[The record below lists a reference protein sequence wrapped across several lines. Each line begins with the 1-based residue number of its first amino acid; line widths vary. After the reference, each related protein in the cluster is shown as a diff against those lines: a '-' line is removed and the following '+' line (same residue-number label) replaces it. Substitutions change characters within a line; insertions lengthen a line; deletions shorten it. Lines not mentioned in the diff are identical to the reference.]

1 MRNLNKLFPRFSIRS
16 KLAVAFA
23 LLATT
28 PLLIVSVAGMYTTV
42 RRIEASASTSLD
54 YDLVTARA
62 QTERSL
68 DAALKDL
75 VFLSEMH
82 LRAAM
87 VEPVDFAS
95 LESTTEAFLK
105 LSTAFFQIKLF
116 APDGESMLITRA
128 VGLGSSD
135 SVGASGGTY
144 YTMRA
149 RGLEREQHLLLPVEI
164 RGVGDGGGGLKAIPA
179 IAVVYPLHDD
189 DNQLLAVAVGEAYA
203 SELFES
209 LEYGSP
215 QFAGVT
221 GLVDGQGR
229 FLYHSERKSDW
240 NTLLANDNLNSDF
253 ESHVTQQILAGTPGS
268 VRTSQ
273 GTLVSFVPLDLVGP
287 DGQPLLIYRVV
298 PTSLF
303 DQPAHLFRRNARL
316 GSLLVLLVA
325 VVLAFVAANQF
336 TRPIYQLREG
346 ARNLAA
352 GVFDHEL
359 DIETN
364 DELEDLAAD
373 FTRMANRLQGQQEI
387 LEDQVAQRTA
397 ALQEAHAELEEIFA
411 NSDDAI
417 LRLDP
422 DGRVRVWNRGAEK
435 IFGYTES
442 EAMGRAAYDLLM
454 PPGEAGRQKA
464 EHISKEVER
473 TGALLNYQMTL
484 LREHGN
490 PVDVSLSQT
499 IIQSD
504 SQEPLG
510 HTLIIR
516 DVTQQKKFE
525 KQLLKSEQ
533 LAAAG
538 RLAAG
543 VAHEINNPIGIA
555 VNRLDCLE
563 LEMSEQCAE
572 CFAREDLQVVRAQTE
587 RVGEVARRLLSIARA
602 EPATCVPLDLSGLV
616 GGVIAFLQ
624 PGLEK
629 RGLEF
634 EWNLSVD
641 LPTVKGSPQ
650 GLESVVMNL
659 LLNAADASRPG
670 ETIRVAT
677 RAVNGGRKV
686 ELEVTDT
693 GAGISTDLM
702 GRIFE
707 PFFTTKVEPWGT
719 GLGLAVTRGIVEEHS
734 GEIRVESQPGEG
746 SRFIVI
752 LPVEAERDS

>member
-1 MRNLNKLFPRFSIRS
+1 MRNLNKLFPRLSIRS

-28 PLLIVSVAGMYTTV
+28 PLLIVSAVGTHITL
-42 RRIEASASTSLD
+42 RQIETSASASLD
-54 YDLVTARA
+54 HDLVTARG
-62 QTERSL
+62 QTERTL
-68 DAALKDL
+68 RAAVEDL
-75 VFLSEMH
+75 VFLSETH
-82 LRAAM
+82 LR
-87 VEPVDFAS
+87 EGIEKRVDFAS
-95 LESTTEAFLK
+95 FEWATRTFLGLNK
-105 LSTAFFQIKLF
+105 AFFQIKLF
-116 APDGESMLITRA
+116 AADGEPMVATSAI
-128 VGLGSSD
+128 GLGPSD
-135 SVGASGGTY
+135 PSRASGGAY

-149 RGLEREQHLLLPVEI
+149 RGLERGQHLLLPVEI
-164 RGVGDGGGGLKAIPA
+164 RGVGDGGDSVEAIPA
-179 IAVVYPLHDD
+179 IAIVYPLRDEDD
-189 DNQLLAVAVGEAYA
+189 RLLAVAVGEAYA
-203 SELFES
+203 SELFGS

-215 QFAGVT
+215 QLAGVT
-221 GLVDGQGR
+221 GLIDGQGQ

-240 NTLLANDNLNSDF
+240 NTLLANDNLDSDF
-253 ESHVTQQILAGTPGS
+253 ESQVAQQILAGTPGS
-268 VRTSQ
+268 VRTARDE
-273 GTLVSFVPLDLVGP
+273 LVSFVPLDLVGP
-287 DGQPLLIYRVV
+287 DGRPLLIYRAV

-303 DQPAHLFRRNARL
+303 DQPSRSFLRNARF
-316 GSLLVLLVA
+316 GSLLVLLIA
-325 VVLAFVAANQF
+325 VLLAIVAANQF
-336 TRPIYQLREG
+336 TRPIYQLRGG
-346 ARNLAA
+346 ARHLAA
-352 GVFDHEL
+352 GDFDHEL
-359 DIETN
+359 DIATN

-373 FTRMANRLQGQQEI
+373 FTRMADRLHGQQEI
-387 LEDQVAQRTA
+387 LEDQVAERTA

-411 NSDDAI
+411 HSDDAI

-435 IFGYTES
+435 IFGYTER
-442 EAMGRAAYDLLM
+442 EAIGRVVNDLLM

-464 EHISKEVER
+464 KHISQEVQR
-473 TGALLNYQMTL
+473 NGALLNYQTNL
-484 LREHGN
+484 LREDGN

-499 IIQSD
+499 IIQGD
-504 SQEPLG
+504 SREPLG
-510 HTLIIR
+510 YTLIIR
-516 DVTQQKKFE
+516 DVTQQKAFE
-525 KQLLKSEQ
+525 KQLLKSER

-563 LEMSEQCAE
+563 LEMNEQCAE

-587 RVGEVARRLLSIARA
+587 RVGEVARRLLSIARS
-602 EPATCVPLDLSGLV
+602 EPARSVPLDLSGLV

-629 RGLEF
+629 RGLDF
-634 EWNLSVD
+634 EWDLSVD
-641 LPTVKGSPQ
+641 LPTIKGSPR
-650 GLESVVMNL
+650 GLESVAMNL

-693 GAGISTDLM
+693 GAGISPDLVD
-702 GRIFE
+702 RIFE

-734 GEIRVESQPGEG
+734 GEILVESRPGEG
-746 SRFIVI
+746 SRFIVR
-752 LPVEAERDS
+752 LPVEAE

>member
-28 PLLIVSVAGMYTTV
+28 PLLIVSAVGMYSGL
-42 RRIEASASTSLD
+42 RRIEASASTSLNH
-54 YDLVTARA
+54 DLVTAQA

-68 DAALKDL
+68 GAAVEDL

-82 LRAAM
+82 FRAAT

-95 LESTTEAFLK
+95 LESTAEAFLK
-105 LSTAFFQIKLF
+105 LSTVFFQIKLF
-116 APDGESMLITRA
+116 APDGESMLVTRA
-128 VGLGSSD
+128 AGLGSSS
-135 SVGASGGTY
+135 SVGASGGAY

-149 RGLEREQHLLLPVEI
+149 RGLERGQHLLLPVEI
-164 RGVGDGGGGLKAIPA
+164 RGVGDGGGGVEAIPA
-179 IAVVYPLHDD
+179 IAVVYPLRDD
-189 DNQLLAVAVGEAYA
+189 DDRLLAVAVGEAYA

-215 QFAGVT
+215 QLAGVT
-221 GLVDGQGR
+221 GLIDGQGQ

-253 ESHVTQQILAGTPGS
+253 ESNVAQQILAGTPGS

-273 GTLVSFVPLDLVGP
+273 GTLVSVVPLDLVGP

-303 DQPAHLFRRNARL
+303 DQPARLFRRNARL

-325 VVLAFVAANQF
+325 IGLAFMAANQF

-346 ARNLAA
+346 ARSLAA
-352 GVFDHEL
+352 GEFDHEL

-364 DELEDLAAD
+364 DELEDLAAE
-373 FTRMANRLQGQQEI
+373 FSRMANRLEGQQEI
-387 LEDQVAQRTA
+387 LEDEVAQRTA

-422 DGRVRVWNRGAEK
+422 NGRVQVWNRGAEK
-435 IFGYTES
+435 IFGYTKS
-442 EAMGRAAYDLLM
+442 EASGRAVYELLM
-454 PPGEAGRQKA
+454 PPGEAGRQKT
-464 EHISKEVER
+464 EHISKEVKR
-473 TGALLNYQMTL
+473 TGALLNYQTTL
-484 LREHGN
+484 LREDRN

-499 IIQSD
+499 IIQGD

-516 DVTQQKKFE
+516 DVTQQKAFE
-525 KQLLKSEQ
+525 KQLLKSER

-563 LEMSEQCAE
+563 LEMNEQCAE

-587 RVGEVARRLLSIARA
+587 RVGEVARRLLSIARS
-602 EPATCVPLDLSGLV
+602 EPARSVSLDLSGLV

-634 EWNLSVD
+634 EWDLSVD
-641 LPTVKGSPQ
+641 LPTIKGSPQ
-650 GLESVVMNL
+650 GLESMAMNL

-677 RAVNGGRKV
+677 RAVNDGRKV
-686 ELEVTDT
+686 ELEITDT
-693 GAGISTDLM
+693 GTGISPDLM
-702 GRIFE
+702 DRIFE
-707 PFFTTKVEPWGT
+707 PFFTTKVEPLGT
-719 GLGLAVTRGIVEEHS
+719 GLGLAVTRAIVEDHS
-734 GEIRVESQPGEG
+734 GEIRVESQPSEG
-746 SRFIVI
+746 SRFIVT
-752 LPVEAERDS
+752 LPVEAE

>member
-1 MRNLNKLFPRFSIRS
+1 
-16 KLAVAFA
+16 
-23 LLATT
+23 
-28 PLLIVSVAGMYTTV
+28 
-42 RRIEASASTSLD
+42 
-54 YDLVTARA
+54 
-62 QTERSL
+62 
-68 DAALKDL
+68 
-75 VFLSEMH
+75 
-82 LRAAM
+82 
-87 VEPVDFAS
+87 
-95 LESTTEAFLK
+95 
-105 LSTAFFQIKLF
+105 
-116 APDGESMLITRA
+116 
-128 VGLGSSD
+128 
-135 SVGASGGTY
+135 
-144 YTMRA
+144 MRA
-149 RGLEREQHLLLPVEI
+149 RELERGQHLLLPVEI
-164 RGVGDGGGGLKAIPA
+164 RGVGDGGGGVEAIPA
-179 IAVVYPLHDD
+179 IAVVYPLRDD
-189 DNQLLAVAVGEAYA
+189 DDRLLAVAVGEAYA

-215 QFAGVT
+215 QLAGVT
-221 GLVDGQGR
+221 GLIDGQGQ

-253 ESHVTQQILAGTPGS
+253 ESHVAQQILAGTPGS

-303 DQPAHLFRRNARL
+303 DQPARLFRRNARL

-373 FTRMANRLQGQQEI
+373 FSRMANRLQGQQEI

-422 DGRVRVWNRGAEK
+422 NGRVQVWNRGAEK

-442 EAMGRAAYDLLM
+442 EAMGRAVYDLLM
-454 PPGEAGRQKA
+454 PPGEAGRKKA
-464 EHISKEVER
+464 EHIGKEVER

-484 LREHGN
+484 LREDGN

-499 IIQSD
+499 IIQGD

-516 DVTQQKKFE
+516 DVTQQKAFE
-525 KQLLKSEQ
+525 KQLLKSER

-563 LEMSEQCAE
+563 LEMNEQCAE

-616 GGVIAFLQ
+616 GGVITFLQ

-634 EWNLSVD
+634 DWDLSVD
-641 LPTVKGSPQ
+641 LPTIKGSPQ

-659 LLNAADASRPG
+659 LLNAADASNPG
-670 ETIRVAT
+670 ETIRVVT
-677 RAVNGGRKV
+677 RTVNGGRKV
-686 ELEVTDT
+686 ELEVIDT

-702 GRIFE
+702 DRIFE